1 MMRCNPFQYEVP
13 HIAAQRSVIGIVGKF
28 SQIALFLFAKNGY
41 SPPIINR
48 LIAFIPMTIPLS
60 VISPDAQIGNNV
72 EIGPFCVIES
82 GAIIGNACKLDSNVV
97 IRSGVTIGDNNR
109 FFSGAIIGEPPQ
121 HVSAPPPF
129 GQVCIGDNNVFRE
142 NTTVHCSLK
151 ESGITLIGNDNYLM
165 VGAHVAHDCVVGNSN
180 ILVNNVMLGGHVIV
194 GNRAMLGG
202 GSAVHQNCRV
212 GSLAMVGGQAHVV
225 QDVPPFVTVDGLSS
239 RIVGLNLIGLRR
251 NGRTSEDLRTLKY
264 AYFTLYRSGMNWK
277 EILQYF
283 QDNYST
289 GPVAELTQFLLTTKR
304 GIVSERAA
312 SRSQLRVAETTES
325 GIERS
330 DAPTTLRVNVG

>member
-1 MMRCNPFQYEVP
+1 
-13 HIAAQRSVIGIVGKF
+13 
-28 SQIALFLFAKNGY
+28 
-41 SPPIINR
+41 
-48 LIAFIPMTIPLS
+48 MTTFLS
-60 VISPDAQIGNNV
+60 VVSPDAQIGNNV
-72 EIGPFCVIES
+72 EIGPFCMIEA
-82 GAIIGNACKLDSNVV
+82 GVTIGNGCKLDSHVV
-97 IRSGVTIGDNNR
+97 IKAGVTIGENNR
-109 FFSGAIIGEPPQ
+109 FFPGAVIGGPPQ

-129 GQVCIGDNNVFRE
+129 GQVRIGDNNVFRE

-202 GSAVHQNCRV
+202 GAAVHQNCRV
-212 GSLAMVGGQAHVV
+212 GSLAMIGGQAHVV
-225 QDVPPFVTVDGLSS
+225 QDVPPFVTVDGLTS

-251 NGRTSEDLRTLKY
+251 NGRTSEDLKMLKG
-264 AYFTLYRSGMNWK
+264 AYFTLYRGGMPWK

-283 QDNYST
+283 LDNYSI

-312 SRSQLRVAETTES
+312 NRTQLRVTDADDS
-325 GIERS
+325 GIERT
-330 DAPTTLRVNVG
+330 DAPATLRVNVG